1 MSDLPPT
8 DPATSADPPPPSRMD
23 SAAERAVAKAEAA
36 ATRRRWI
43 TLAEGL
49 AIAGVAIAAL
59 TLWTNWS
66 DRRDEG
72 AARKAEQAE
81 QVHAAAIV
89 SLVATPIDSGA
100 ALALKDPA
108 HRIQSMN
115 FTFPA
120 ELGRSEERRVG
131 KAWVSTFR
139 SRGSPYH

>member
-59 TLWTNWS
+59 TLWTNW
-66 DRRDEG
+66 
-72 AARKAEQAE
+72 
-81 QVHAAAIV
+81 
-89 SLVATPIDSGA
+89 
-100 ALALKDPA
+100 
-108 HRIQSMN
+108 
-115 FTFPA
+115 
-120 ELGRSEERRVG
+120 RSEEHTSELQSLMRISYAVFCL
-131 KAWVSTFR
+131 KKKKQEPAYSIQTVT
-139 SRGSPYH
+139 HQII